1 MGLIKQGILGG
12 FRKKTGTVVG
22 AFWRSLDVIRAL
34 PRSSGKAPTQL
45 QLEQQQKFGL
55 VTAFLSN
62 ISELVDAGFKSS
74 GPATAMN
81 RAVAYHLKM
90 AVTGT
95 YPGYFLD
102 MPKFKY
108 SIGKLELP
116 QNVTATAVAESK
128 VRLEWDGITDVGK
141 FISPTDTLT
150 VVAYS
155 VERQKFVKAAAI
167 TTRGTGM
174 YEMEMPSSFVGDE
187 VHVYISFSSTTSKRN
202 SDSLFVG
209 VATILEAS

>member
-55 VTAFLSN
+55 VTGFLSN
-62 ISELVDAGFKSS
+62 ISELIDAGFKSS

-95 YPGYFLD
+95 YPAYVMD
-102 MPKFKY
+102 MPKFMY

-116 QNVTATAVAESK
+116 ANVTAT
-128 VRLEWDGITDVGK
+128 LEDSTLNLQWDGITDVGK
-141 FISPTDTLT
+141 FISPSDTLT
-150 VVAYS
+150 VVVYS
-155 VERQKFVKAAAI
+155 AAKQKFVKAVAA
-167 TTRGTGM
+167 TTRGTGAFDL
-174 YEMEMPSSFVGDE
+174 ELPSSFVGDE
-187 VHVYISFSSTTSKRN
+187 VHVYISFSSPTSKRN

-209 VATILEAS
+209 VVSILEAI